1 MVEKQSYFFSLTDNN
16 ACLKVHREFGVYFMK
31 PLTHY
36 FWSKIKRRC
45 EADESSSVPSHLCV
59 CPGEI
64 KQSKA
69 KSSGMFWNGLMFPP
83 FEVNSLSLGFLIRCP
98 RSMAQ
103 THQLPRTICQSIAGH
118 CTENEKKSLSS
129 SYRRHFIPI
138 RLLNLTQSKV

>member
-1 MVEKQSYFFSLTDNN
+1 MVEKQSYLFSLTDNN
-16 ACLKVHREFGVYFMK
+16 ACLKVHREFWVYFIK
-31 PLTHY
+31 PPTHY
-36 FWSKIKRRC
+36 FWGKIKRRH
-45 EADESSSVPSHLCV
+45 EAEDSSSVPSHLCV

-83 FEVNSLSLGFLIRCP
+83 FEVNSLSLGFLIRWP

-103 THQLPRTICQSIAGH
+103 THRLPEQSARVLQD
-118 CTENEKKSLSS
+118 CTENEIKSLSS
-129 SYRRHFIPI
+129 SYRSHFIPI